1 MGGLILCRG
10 KHYFHCKP
18 IVFQIVS
25 YDLILNEL
33 RDDFL
38 KKPKLIGWAYCH
50 SFFCI
55 ETWFISLQKKKL
67 ELTFRKE
74 LFASLFWSV
83 TAETPCRKQEWQ
95 KFYNYLKSNSNVQGS
110 FMIQDASLSV
120 LCFTTKEASVYFLF
134 LLKMIAQS
142 LTCFSWL
149 NNTAILWSVA
159 GCSVFNWKR

>member
-1 MGGLILCRG
+1 MI
-10 KHYFHCKP
+10 
-18 IVFQIVS
+18 
-25 YDLILNEL
+25 
-33 RDDFL
+33 FL
-38 KKPKLIGWAYCH
+38 KKPKLIGWVYCH

-83 TAETPCRKQEWQ
+83 TAETPCKKQECGRN
-95 KFYNYLKSNSNVQGS
+95 FTTTYLKSNSNVQGS
-110 FMIQDASLSV
+110 SMIQNASLNV

-134 LLKMIAQS
+134 LLKMTAQS
-142 LTCFSWL
+142 LTRFSWL

-159 GCSVFNWKR
+159 GCSVFNWKG